1 MIITLTTNNILFR
14 LNTINKTLVEKNP
27 HLKLVNTQNMT
38 KQISTKFFEEKK
50 KMKCPELESKQ
61 LNELNSR
68 WKR

>member
-1 MIITLTTNNILFR
+1 MIITLMTNNIFFE
-14 LNTINKTLVEKNP
+14 LNTINKTLVEKSTFKAGK
-27 HLKLVNTQNMT
+27 HT
-38 KQISTKFFEEKK
+38 KQISTKFFEEKKK